1 MKKVDRIMGYKLGC
15 YDTNGDPELLLIVNS
30 NDKDKA
36 KLAYEQ
42 LKEKYRCTIWV
53 EKTEFID
60 PEEEFK

>member
-1 MKKVDRIMGYKLGC
+1 MKKVDRIMGYKLGR
-15 YDTNGDPELLLIVNS
+15 YDTNGDFELLHIVNS

>member
-1 MKKVDRIMGYKLGC
+1 MKKVDRIMGYKLGR
-15 YDTNGDPELLLIVNS
+15 YDTNGDLELLDIVNS

-42 LKEKYRCTIWV
+42 LKEKYKCAIWV

-60 PEEEFK
+60 PEEEFN

>member
-1 MKKVDRIMGYKLGC
+1 MKKVDGIMGYKLGR
-15 YDTNGDPELLLIVNS
+15 YAANGDLELLRIVNS

-42 LKEKYRCTIWV
+42 LKEKYKCAIWV

>member
-1 MKKVDRIMGYKLGC
+1 MKKVDRIMGYKLGR

-42 LKEKYRCTIWV
+42 LK
-53 EKTEFID
+53 
-60 PEEEFK
+60 